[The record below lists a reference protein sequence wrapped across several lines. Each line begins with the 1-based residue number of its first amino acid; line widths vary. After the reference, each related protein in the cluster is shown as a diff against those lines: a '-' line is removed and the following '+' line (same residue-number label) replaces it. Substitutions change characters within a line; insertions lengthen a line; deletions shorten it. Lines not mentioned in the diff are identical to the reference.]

1 MMTVAMVAAGMLSS
15 CHIYNKYQLP
25 ADNAVINDY
34 SNAVAQTP
42 DSTSL
47 PYLGWRQ
54 VFTDP
59 VLQGYIS
66 QALDKNVD
74 LANAKL
80 NVDIANAQV
89 KGARLSYLPSLS
101 LTPNGGSASYGGSH
115 MNWSYSIPLAAS
127 WEVDVFGKILNRKR
141 GAEMSRDMAG
151 DYRQAAQSQIIGA
164 VANCYYTIVML
175 NQQLDLT
182 RRTAVIWEDQVKSM
196 KLMKEA
202 ALTNQAAVDQAEANY
217 YSIMAS
223 IPDLENSL
231 HQTHNALSL
240 LLRTYPQ
247 TWAVTSSMEFSMP
260 VDIEKGVPMAYL
272 ATRPDVRA
280 AERNFAV
287 AYYSTNSARAAFYP
301 SIVISAQGGF
311 TNLLGSI
318 ITNPGKWFIQLAG
331 QLTAPIFSR
340 GQNIATLE
348 AAKAQQQIALNNFQY
363 SVLNA
368 SAEVSNAYCQ
378 IRTATAKREQLIKE
392 AEAYQA
398 LVEHTQVLFTTS
410 DASYLELLQAR
421 TGLLNAQMSALAC
434 WYDRVSGYI
443 YLYQTVGGGR

>member
-1 MMTVAMVAAGMLSS
+1 MIMAMVTAAMLSS
-15 CHIYNKYQLP
+15 CQIYKKYQLP
-25 ADNAVINDY
+25 TDEAIVNDY
-34 SNAVAQTP
+34 ANALAATP
-42 DSTSL
+42 DSTTL
-47 PYLGWRQ
+47 PYLGWKQ

-59 VLQGYIS
+59 LLQEYIT
-66 QALDKNVD
+66 QALAKNVD

-80 NVDIANAQV
+80 NVDVANAQL
-89 KGARLSYLPSLS
+89 KGARLSYLPSLAF
-101 LTPNGGSASYGGSH
+101 TPNGGSASYGGSH
-115 MNWSYSIPLAAS
+115 MNWSYTIPLAAS
-127 WEVDVFGKILNRKR
+127 WEIDAFGKILNRKR
-141 GAEMSRDMAG
+141 GAEMGRDMAES
-151 DYRQAAQSQIIGA
+151 YRQATQSQIIAA

-202 ALTNQAAVDQAEANY
+202 ALTNQAAVDQSEANY

-231 HQTHNALSL
+231 QQAHNALSL
-240 LLRTYPQ
+240 LLCTYPQ
-247 TWAVTSSMEFSMP
+247 TWAVTSSMEFGMP
-260 VDIEKGVPMAYL
+260 VDIEKGIPMAYL

-287 AYYSTNSARAAFYP
+287 AYYATNSARAAFYP
-301 SIVISAQGGF
+301 SIVISSQGGF
-311 TNLLGSI
+311 TNAIGSMI
-318 ITNPGKWFIQLAG
+318 ANPGKWFIQLAG

-368 SAEVSNAYCQ
+368 SAEVTNAYSQ
-378 IRTATAKREQLIKE
+378 IRTATEKRAQLLKE
-392 AEAYQA
+392 VTSFEA

-410 DASYLELLQAR
+410 DASYLEVLQAR
-421 TGLLNAQMSALAC
+421 SGLLNAQMASLAC